1 MEFPVWI
8 PLIAA
13 CFFLPSVAT
22 TGVALVVI
30 DASIVGFFFSSLSLS
45 LSLSLSNESSS
56 MNESVSYD
64 NTAKSVEVK

>member
-45 LSLSLSNESSS
+45 LSLSNESSS